1 MAMAKRLLLFVL
13 TNVLILLTILFFARI
28 LGVDRFLTQ
37 SGMNWRFLLVFA
49 AIIGFGGAF
58 LSLAISRIMAR
69 WALGVTVIDPQTHDP
84 AERRLVERVY
94 ELCRRANLPVMP
106 QVGVYESDEVN
117 AFATGPTRSRSLVA
131 VSTGLLNRL
140 DERAVTG
147 VLAHEVAHIQNG
159 DMVTMT
165 LLQGVVNTFVV
176 FLSRVIAYLVA
187 MAARGDEE
195 GSSFP
200 MITYFIVSIV
210 MEIFLAVLG
219 SLVVMAYSRHREFGA
234 DAGGA
239 QNAGK
244 DNMIHALESL
254 RETTELV
261 DTSAKA
267 VNTLKIAGG
276 QGWLRLFASHPPL
289 EERIERLR
297 SASGRAPVAGHR

>member
-1 MAMAKRLLLFVL
+1 MAMAKRVGLLVL
-13 TNVLILLTILFFARI
+13 TNVLILLTILFFTKI
-28 LGVDRFLTQ
+28 LGVDRWLTQ
-37 SGMNWRFLLVFA
+37 SGMKWQFLLVFA
-49 AIIGFGGAF
+49 AVIGFGGAF

-69 WALGVTVIDPQTHDP
+69 WALGVTVIDPQTHDS

-94 ELCRRANLPVMP
+94 ELCRRAGLPAMP
-106 QVGVYESDEVN
+106 QVGVYESEEVN

-131 VSTGLLNRL
+131 VSTGLLSRL

-147 VLAHEVAHIQNG
+147 VLAHEVAHVQNG

-187 MAARGDEE
+187 TATRGDEE
-195 GSSFP
+195 GSPFP
-200 MITYFIVSIV
+200 MITYFIVSII
-210 MEIFLAVLG
+210 MEILLAVLG
-219 SLVVMAYSRHREFGA
+219 SLVVLAYSRHREFGA

-254 RETTELV
+254 QTTTELV

-267 VNTLKIAGG
+267 MNTLKIAGG
-276 QGWLRLFASHPPL
+276 GTLMRLFASHPPL

-297 SASGRAPVAGHR
+297 RAA

>member
-1 MAMAKRLLLFVL
+1 MAKRVLLLVL
-13 TNVLILLTILFFARI
+13 TNVLILLTILFFTKI
-28 LGVDRFLTQ
+28 LGLDRFLTQ
-37 SGMNWRFLLVFA
+37 SGMKWQFLLVFA
-49 AIIGFGGAF
+49 AVIGFGGAF

-69 WALGVTVIDPQTHDP
+69 WALGVSVIDPQTHDP
-84 AERRLVERVY
+84 GERRLVERVY
-94 ELCRRANLPVMP
+94 ELCRRAGLPVMP
-106 QVGVYESDEVN
+106 QVGVYESEEVN

-131 VSTGLLNRL
+131 VSSGLLSRL

-147 VLAHEVAHIQNG
+147 VLAHEVSHIQNG

-195 GSSFP
+195 GSPFP
-200 MITYFIVSIV
+200 MITYFIVSII
-210 MEIFLAVLG
+210 MEIFLAILG

-239 QNAGK
+239 QKAGK

-261 DTSAKA
+261 DTSARA
-267 VNTLKIAGG
+267 MNTLKIAGG
-276 QGWLRLFASHPPL
+276 GGWMRLFASHPPL

-297 SASGRAPVAGHR
+297 QVA

>member
-1 MAMAKRLLLFVL
+1 MAKRVFLLVL
-13 TNVLILLTILFFARI
+13 TNVLILITILFFAKI

-37 SGMNWRFLLVFA
+37 SGMNWRFLIVFA
-49 AIIGFGGAF
+49 AVIGFGGAF

-69 WALGVTVIDPQTHDP
+69 WALGVSVIDPQTHDP
-84 AERRLVERVY
+84 GERRLVERVY
-94 ELCRRANLPVMP
+94 ELCRRAGLPVMP

-131 VSTGLLNRL
+131 VSTGLLARL
-140 DERAVTG
+140 DDRAVTG
-147 VLAHEVAHIQNG
+147 VLAHEVAHVQNG

-187 MAARGDEE
+187 MASRGDEE
-195 GSSFP
+195 GSAFP
-200 MITYFIVSIV
+200 MVTYFIVSII

-239 QNAGK
+239 RNAGR

-261 DTSAKA
+261 DTSTKA
-267 VNTLKIAGG
+267 LNTLKIAGG
-276 QGWLRLFASHPPL
+276 GTLMRLFASHPPL
-289 EERIERLR
+289 EERIQRLR
-297 SASGRAPVAGHR
+297 QAA